1 MVMRAL
7 ALTLLGVALCLAPR
21 TAVADPVTL
30 RHGAPERGLVFQ
42 AGWPDVSAAW
52 WMGPQLGLAVEWK
65 LPASA
70 VAASV
75 GTRRRLPLG
84 SGPWALDAFLAGGLL
99 VPTVNPGLA
108 ISATPAVQL
117 GRRGERFELDL
128 GLAMPMELQLLTERR
143 LRAPLLLEAGVGGDL
158 GPVALGLRGGF
169 GAVLTTPGTLG
180 FLVQWSLWVWV
191 PAISP
196 R

>member
-7 ALTLLGVALCLAPR
+7 TVALLGVLLCLAPR

-42 AGWPDVSAAW
+42 AGWPDVGAAW
-52 WMGPQLGLAVEWK
+52 WLGPRLGVAVEWK

-75 GTRRRLPLG
+75 GTRRRVPLG
-84 SGPWALDAFLAGGLL
+84 SGPWAFDAFLAGGVL

-108 ISATPAVQL
+108 LSATPAVQL
-117 GRRGERFELDL
+117 GRRGERVELDL
-128 GLAMPMELQLLTERR
+128 GLAMPLELQLISERR
-143 LRAPLLLEAGVGGDL
+143 LRAPLLLEAGFGGDL

-169 GAVLTTPGTLG
+169 GAVLTEPGALG
-180 FLVQWSLWVWV
+180 FLLQWSLWVRV
-191 PAISP
+191 PAIHP